1 MWSLLWK
8 VELKEFLPYVA
19 ISMLL
24 WQLMS
29 GIVSESTGAFTG
41 SAHTLLSQRLACST
55 MVYAA
60 VYRNLLVFLHNL
72 AIVAIV
78 FVIFLRPV
86 GWSALL
92 ALPALVLMSIT
103 AVWLGQLLGLV
114 CARFRDMQHV
124 TQAVLQLG
132 FYVTPVIWKPDF
144 LSPELRWL
152 EYINPFAIYLAILRG
167 PILGAALDP
176 LMWTLAVL
184 ISFGGLALSLGVIGR
199 YRRRMLF
206 WL

>member
-1 MWSLLWK
+1 MYGGATRAPASASSGWRSRPEISIAVIGVMWSLLWK
-8 VELKEFLPYVA
+8 VELREFLPFIA
-19 ISMLL
+19 ISMLI

-41 SAHTLLSQRLACST
+41 SAHTLLSQRIACST

-78 FVIFLRPV
+78 FVVFLRPV
-86 GWSALL
+86 GWSAAARPARAGADVDHRRL
-92 ALPALVLMSIT
+92 ARPAHRL
-103 AVWLGQLLGLV
+103 A
-114 CARFRDMQHV
+114 CARFRDLQHV

-144 LSPELRWL
+144 LAAELRWL
-152 EYINPFAIYLAILRG
+152 EYVNPSRSTSRSC
-167 PILGAALDP
+167 AARSS
-176 LMWTLAVL
+176 AHRS
-184 ISFGGLALSLGVIGR
+184 IR
-199 YRRRMLF
+199 
-206 WL
+206 